1 MILQN
6 MFNFIKTN
14 LSLEAL
20 MKYFYIFLLILSNSF
35 VCLDIS
41 AQDKKKEPSVT
52 LTISSSSKLNLN
64 VVDKKI
70 TVKEQ
75 DKSISKNE
83 KKEPP
88 ALSPISLDNIWDGF
102 KNWVHSYIKYERF
115 SMWDIISLFLGILLT
130 LIVARIA
137 RWIVE
142 TQLKRFASKTKNKVD
157 DLIFEA
163 IGKPISLLI
172 ISIGIYCSA
181 WPITE
186 LVEPALKHIFARLC
200 LALAAASIAWG
211 IYQLIEVIDYSL
223 KLLAKKTDNNLDDLI
238 VNIIRKSLKV
248 TITLL
253 SILFIGQNILNLN
266 ITTLLAGAGVF
277 GLAIAFAAQDTIANF
292 FGSIMIILDQP
303 FKVGDTINVNGYKG
317 GIENIGFRSTRLRT
331 FDGHLVSIPNKNV
344 ANANIEN
351 IAKRPFIKHS
361 FNLGLTYDTGYK
373 NMEKAIKILHDLL
386 DPQKCNDVA
395 RPPRIT
401 FNSFNDCSLNIN
413 VTIWWHHRDD
423 KEEITLPDYGVH
435 VMWVHETYM
444 EVLKQFDAEGLEFAF
459 PTNTTY
465 LAQDDKRKVSISVDQ
480 SKIK

>member
-1 MILQN
+1 

-14 LSLEAL
+14 LSLKAL
-20 MKYFYIFLLILSNSF
+20 MKYFFIFLLILSNSF
-35 VCLDIS
+35 VCLNTS
-41 AQDKKKEPSVT
+41 AQDKKKEPAVT

-64 VVDKKI
+64 VVDQKA
-70 TVKEQ
+70 TVKDQ
-75 DKSISKNE
+75 DKSISKSE
-83 KKEPP
+83 TKELSN
-88 ALSPISLDNIWDGF
+88 LSPISLDNMWGGF
-102 KNWVHSYIKYERF
+102 KDWIHTYIKYEKF
-115 SMWDIISLFLGILLT
+115 AMWDIISLFFGIFFT
-130 LIVARIA
+130 LIIARIA
-137 RWIVE
+137 RWVVE

-200 LALAAASIAWG
+200 LALAAASIAWA
-211 IYQLIEVIDYSL
+211 IYKLIEVIDYSL

-361 FNLGLTYDTGYK
+361 FDLGLTYDTGYK
-373 NMEKAIKILHDLL
+373 NMEKAIKLLHDLL
-386 DPQKCNDVA
+386 DPQKCNDA
-395 RPPRIT
+395 ERPPRIS

-413 VTIWWHHRDD
+413 VTVWWHHRDD
-423 KEEITLPDYGVH
+423 EGEVTLPDYGAH
-435 VMWVHETYM
+435 VMWIHETYM
-444 EVLKQFDAEGLEFAF
+444 EVLKQFDAKGLEFAF

-465 LAQDDKRKVSISVDQ
+465 LAQDDKRKISISVDQ
-480 SKIK
+480 PKIK